1 MLKVLELFSG
11 VGSFSLALKALE
23 IEHEVVGYSDIRP
36 TAVRLFSKLHN
47 IPESDNLGDI
57 KNIDATSLDVDLIT
71 FGSPCQ
77 SFSRTGRGAGGVKG
91 SNTPSSLMWEAVRI
105 MKETNPKWIV
115 WENVPDA
122 ISKKHLPNFQEY
134 MAELDDMSYNTYYEV
149 LNSHELGSAQK
160 RRRLFAVSVR
170 KDIDNGSFSFNKIKL
185 PPKKLSGYLEPY
197 NESMEVVTD
206 SVYKELV
213 LGETSEGY
221 KIKNGTKLG
230 YLIANDGDAIDLGFP
245 TSKTRRGRVQKE
257 MCQTLL
263 RSKSIGTIQNR
274 KLRYLTPLE
283 YWRLQEMPE
292 QFYDS
297 VIECNFSLNE
307 TYDVVGGV
315 INQLHLKTLFTSMSD
330 AFEWER
336 II

>member
-1 MLKVLELFSG
+1 MTIKILELFSG
-11 VGSFSLALKALE
+11 AGSFSLALKTLG
-23 IEHEVVGYSDIRP
+23 IKHDIVGYSDIRP
-36 TAVRLFSKLHN
+36 TAVKLFSKIHN

-57 KNIDATSLDVDLIT
+57 KNIDATSLSVDLIT

-77 SFSRTGRGAGGVKG
+77 SFSRTGKGAGGVKG

-105 MKETNPKWIV
+105 MKETNPKWII

-134 MAELDDMSYNTYYEV
+134 MAELDDMGYNTYYEV

-160 RRRLFAVSVR
+160 RRRLFAVSIR
-170 KDIDNGSFSFNKIKL
+170 KDVDNGEFSFNKIKQS
-185 PPKKLSGYLEPY
+185 PKKLSAYLETY
-197 NESMEVVTD
+197 NESMEIVKD
-206 SVYKELV
+206 SVREELM
-213 LGETSEGY
+213 LGETLEGY

-230 YLIANDGDAIDLGFP
+230 YLIANEGDAIDLGFP

-257 MCQTLL
+257 MSQTLL
-263 RSKSIGTIQNR
+263 RSKSIGTIQNGG
-274 KLRYLTPLE
+274 LRYLTPLE

-292 QFYDS
+292 HLYDK
-297 VIECNFSLNE
+297 VLECGFSTNE
-307 TYDVVGGV
+307 AYDVVGGV

-330 AFEWER
+330 AFEWR
-336 II
+336 G